1 MKTDDDDFL
10 TAAVPDP
17 DAEPTAAERAHAK
30 AFADLVDKTIAS
42 GRMPPAMS
50 SDDRALLEVATVIRA
65 TSGALEL
72 PAAKQRSLV
81 EDALRQA
88 IGGGASTSLST
99 TAPVIPITRRR
110 RVLPWVVA
118 SISTAVAAAA
128 IIMLVVRKPPPAV
141 EVPVPTTAEIP
152 LHWKSRPTDPLI
164 GRIVNECDRL
174 VGLECAQQA
183 TVKTSSRIDHIFTD
197 RLEGYRDRRF
207 SRRGGKR

>member
-1 MKTDDDDFL
+1 MKSDDEDFL
-10 TAAVPDP
+10 NAAVPDP

-30 AFADLVDKTIAS
+30 AFADLVDKTLVS

-72 PAAKQRSLV
+72 SATKQRSLV

-88 IGGGASTSLST
+88 VGGGASTSLST
-99 TAPVIPITRRR
+99 VAPVIPIKRRW
-110 RVLPWVVA
+110 LPWTVA
-118 SISTAVAAAA
+118 SVSSAIAAAA
-128 IIMLVVRKPPPAV
+128 IIMLLLRKPAPQAPL
-141 EVPVPTTAEIP
+141 PTTAEAP
-152 LHWKSRPTDPLI
+152 LHWKSRPADPLI
-164 GRIVNECDRL
+164 GRIINECDRV
-174 VGLECAQQA
+174 VGLDCARQA

-207 SRRGGKR
+207 ARRGGQP